1 MATGELQ
8 WTMGSVQPSDGSSGN
23 ATPGIVRV
31 QGTETNPKKHF
42 LVAQFDA
49 ATAEYV
55 TMAFRWP
62 VNYASGG
69 TLLLQWMANSAS
81 GNSVVW
87 GARVGATTA
96 ADADTPVEHAAA
108 AASTTTTAGNATEAR
123 RMIETS
129 ITLANLDS
137 VAVGDLALLIV
148 YRDAANGSD
157 TLAVDAEL
165 ITAAL
170 QYTTT

>member
-8 WTMGSVQPSDGSSGN
+8 WTMASIQPSDGSSGN
-23 ATPGIVRV
+23 ATPGVVRI

-55 TMAFRWP
+55 TIAFRCP

-69 TLLLQWMANSAS
+69 ILLLQWMANSAS
-81 GNSVVW
+81 ANSVVW
-87 GARVGATTA
+87 AARVGATTA

-108 AASTTTTAGNATEAR
+108 AASSTTTAGNATEAR

-129 ITLANLDS
+129 ITLSNLDS
-137 VAVGDLALLIV
+137 LAVGDLVLLLV

-165 ITAAL
+165 ISVAF